1 MPSFFNHLLHS
12 TFSDMDFEPEREKE
26 DLGESTRFSCAAD
39 ENYGGSCA
47 ADSRIVL
54 GFQDF
59 VFGYCLADD
68 RFLDAVKFL
77 DSGDGAG
84 WELLHMMLNPDFR
97 NRLIA
102 EAVLKHRLA
111 LWLASLND
119 GKYSSADYAKA
130 SSEKLSKNR
139 APGEQKSWNPFEEES
154 NMKRKRF
161 FIIKL
166 LQGVLSGLAYM
177 HDNERFRALAHLKSF
192 SNLMAEGLQSGWT
205 LLRRP
210 TTPATCGQ
218 ATEVPDSILY
228 GNTGSGS
235 SEYAAMIFT
244 PGATI
249 SGCTFL

>member
-12 TFSDMDFEPEREKE
+12 TFSDMDFEKE

-59 VFGYCLADD
+59 VFGSRYCLADD

-84 WELLHMMLNPDFR
+84 WELLHVLFHFMDLGMMLNPDFR

-102 EAVLKHRLA
+102 EA
-111 LWLASLND
+111 WLASLND

-192 SNLMAEGLQSGWT
+192 SST
-205 LLRRP
+205 
-210 TTPATCGQ
+210 
-218 ATEVPDSILY
+218 
-228 GNTGSGS
+228 
-235 SEYAAMIFT
+235 
-244 PGATI
+244 
-249 SGCTFL
+249 